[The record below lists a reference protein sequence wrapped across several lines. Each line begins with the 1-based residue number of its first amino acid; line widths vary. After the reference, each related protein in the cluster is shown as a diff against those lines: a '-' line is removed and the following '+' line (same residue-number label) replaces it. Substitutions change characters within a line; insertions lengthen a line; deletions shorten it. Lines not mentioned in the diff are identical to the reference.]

1 MTKQIRLNAFA
12 MNCVAHQSPGLWTH
26 PRDRTAEYNRLP
38 YWLDLAK
45 ALERGRFDGLFL
57 ADVLGV
63 YDVYGNSPDAALKY
77 ATQTPANEPLLLI
90 SAMAAVT
97 KHLGFGVTSNL
108 SFEPPY
114 PFARRMSTL
123 DHLTEGRIGWNVVT
137 GYLDSAARGAG
148 KDKQT
153 AHDDRYDVADEYMEV
168 VYKLWEGS
176 WEDDAAIR
184 DRARGIFTDPSKVHR
199 VTHEGANYR
208 LNAIHLAEPSPQRT
222 PVLYQAG
229 TSPRGRQFAAEHAE
243 CVFMSGPSAKVIA
256 PRVAAIREQA
266 AKCGRDPREILMF
279 SMFTVVLGETEA
291 KAKAKYE
298 EYRRHISPEGA
309 LTLMSGWTGVD
320 FSRMALD
327 QEVRHVTNDAG
338 RSAMDNITRADP
350 DRVWTVREVAEH
362 VGIGGIGPV
371 IVGTPESVADE
382 IEAWFEATDVDG
394 LNMPFAVSP
403 GDFED
408 ISDMLVPELTQ
419 ARAIQDGIR
428 RRDIARKT
436 VRQGPRAAVS
446 AASGRAVPAAGES
459 ESGGVDL
466 SSPRKRGPITT
477 GRGSAKTRDIDFAHR
492 RHPVVMGP
500 GSRYARPGRHCDQ
513 FTELL
518 NTTSISLAPG
528 RLNASESFG
537 FNSAGS
543 VILIASSPSDFASP
557 QKSTG
562 GSTKSM
568 PT

>member
-1 MTKQIRLNAFA
+1 MTKEIRLNAFA

-153 AHDDRYDVADEYMEV
+153 AHDDRYDIADEYMEV

-184 DRARGIFTDPSKVHR
+184 DRARGIFTDPSNVHR
-199 VTHEGANYR
+199 VTHEGPNYR

-229 TSPRGRQFAAEHAE
+229 TSPRGRQFAAQHAE

-279 SMFTVVLGETEA
+279 SMFTVILGETEA
-291 KAKAKYE
+291 KAQAKYE
-298 EYRRHISPEGA
+298 EYRKHISPEGA

-320 FSRMALD
+320 FSQMALD

-338 RSAMDNITRADP
+338 RTAMDNITRADP
-350 DRVWTVREVAEH
+350 DRVWTVREVAQH

-371 IVGTPESVADE
+371 IVGTPEKVADE

-408 ISDMLVPELTQ
+408 IADMLVPELTRRGRYKTKYADGTLREKLFGAGRAKLGAPHPAVQ
-419 ARAIQDGIR
+419 YRPDMRARA
-428 RRDIARKT
+428 A
-436 VRQGPRAAVS
+436 
-446 AASGRAVPAAGES
+446 E
-459 ESGGVDL
+459 
-466 SSPRKRGPITT
+466 
-477 GRGSAKTRDIDFAHR
+477 
-492 RHPVVMGP
+492 
-500 GSRYARPGRHCDQ
+500 
-513 FTELL
+513 
-518 NTTSISLAPG
+518 
-528 RLNASESFG
+528 
-537 FNSAGS
+537 
-543 VILIASSPSDFASP
+543 
-557 QKSTG
+557 
-562 GSTKSM
+562 
-568 PT
+568 